1 MTKEEQI
8 ELYNNANAS
17 KKDLIEE
24 INCHINKYKWFIP
37 QFNLRLLSPKM
48 RQFCTK
54 NNLLVL
60 ETNRFS
66 NKIPNKLKTYSYY
79 TYPTNDIYVV
89 LDSNKIK
96 HICCIRSGGLPTLLD
111 VGTKITLPTVKLIY
125 KAFVLDGFDVNG
137 YIKFIKKTK
146 IDAVNFSEKYKDK
159 LIVSAVSGD
168 SVQLKKL
175 KKITFYPQ
183 EIKLTIEYEPY
194 SFLKNT
200 GQLQR
205 LTSLCYER
213 ATSCDAITQYFTVH
227 SNDKIMSKDTLIAS
241 VLEWHET
248 KVKQL
253 ETELQKSLDEIESH
267 YAIATDNS

>member
-8 ELYNNANAS
+8 ALYNNANAS

-24 INCHINKYKWFIP
+24 INCHINKYNWFIP
-37 QFNLRLLSPKM
+37 FDLRVLSPKM

-54 NNLLVL
+54 NNLRVL
-60 ETNRFS
+60 ETKRFS
-66 NKIPNKLKTYSYY
+66 DKIPNKLKTCSYY
-79 TYPTNDIYVV
+79 TYPYNDIYVV

-111 VGTKITLPTVKLIY
+111 VDTKITLPTVRLIY

-168 SVQLKKL
+168 TIQLKKL
-175 KKITFYPQ
+175 RKITFYPKKI
-183 EIKLTIEYEPY
+183 ELNVEYEPY

-205 LTSLCYER
+205 LSSLCYER
-213 ATSCDAITQYFTVH
+213 ATSYNAITQYFTFH

-241 VLEWHET
+241 VLEWHES

>member
-8 ELYNNANAS
+8 ALYNNANAS

-60 ETNRFS
+60 ETKRFS
-66 NKIPNKLKTYSYY
+66 DKIPNKLKSCAYY
-79 TYPTNDIYVV
+79 TYPYNDIYVV

-96 HICCIRSGGLPTLLD
+96 HICCIRGGGLPTLLD
-111 VGTKITLPTVKLIY
+111 ANTKITLPTVKLIY
-125 KAFVLDGFDVNG
+125 NAFVLDGFDVNG

-146 IDAVNFSEKYKDK
+146 IDAVNFYEKYKDK
-159 LIVSAVSGD
+159 LIVSAVRGD
-168 SVQLKKL
+168 SMLLKKL
-175 KKITFYPQ
+175 KKVTFYPQ
-183 EIKLTIEYEPY
+183 KIELTIEYESY
-194 SFLKNT
+194 SFFKNT

-205 LTSLCYER
+205 LSSLCYER
-213 ATSCDAITQYFTVH
+213 VTNYDAIAKYFTAH
-227 SNDKIMSKDTLIAS
+227 SNDKIISKDKLIAS
-241 VLEWHET
+241 VLELHES

-267 YAIATDNS
+267 YAMTTDNS

>member
-24 INCHINKYKWFIP
+24 INCHINKYNWFIP
-37 QFNLRLLSPKM
+37 QFNLRLLSPKIK
-48 RQFCTK
+48 QFCAK

-111 VGTKITLPTVKLIY
+111 VDTKITLPTVKLIY

-168 SVQLKKL
+168 SMQLKKL
-175 KKITFYPQ
+175 RKITFYPKKI
-183 EIKLTIEYEPY
+183 ELTIEYEPY

-205 LTSLCYER
+205 LSSLCYER
-213 ATSCDAITQYFTVH
+213 ATSYDAITQYFTVH

-267 YAIATDNS
+267 YAMATDNS